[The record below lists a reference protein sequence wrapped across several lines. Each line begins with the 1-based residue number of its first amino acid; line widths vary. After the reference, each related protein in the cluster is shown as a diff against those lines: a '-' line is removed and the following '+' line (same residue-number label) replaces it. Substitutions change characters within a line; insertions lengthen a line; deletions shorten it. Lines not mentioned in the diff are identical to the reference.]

1 MGVSL
6 TNAGAAAPAT
16 PANEESVVIICQCAV
31 VSDRLVTEVVDA
43 GARSL
48 AQVCRA
54 TDAGR
59 DCGACV
65 FNVKRIITEHRHGA
79 SCHVGEHRTE
89 RRENRRTSGVCCSKS
104 A

>member
-1 MGVSL
+1 M
-6 TNAGAAAPAT
+6 
-16 PANEESVVIICQCAV
+16 IICQCAV
-31 VSDRLVTEVVDA
+31 VSDRLVTEVVDS

-54 TDAGR
+54 TEARR

-65 FNVKRIITEHRHGA
+65 FNVKRIITEHRRGTP
-79 SCHVGEHRTE
+79 CHVGEHRTE
-89 RRENRRTSGVCCSKS
+89 RRESRRTSGGLLAKS